1 MSLRVEKSCN
11 GKNTNFI
18 TTKEVVFCPVS
29 WALRDLIWAGI
40 LEGRNR
46 KLEYITEVCQKQ
58 EELLFVADGFWWR
71 GNMLR
76 EMMLCWFLTNPTLP
90 KGRTN

>member
-1 MSLRVEKSCN
+1 M
-11 GKNTNFI
+11 
-18 TTKEVVFCPVS
+18 S
-29 WALRDLIWAGI
+29 WALRDLIRAGI

-46 KLEYITEVCQKQ
+46 KLEYIMEICQEQ
-58 EELLFVADGFWWR
+58 EELPLGAGGFWWW

-76 EMMLCWFLTNPTLP
+76 EMMLCWFLANPTLP